1 MSDQAQRAGRLYQQV
16 KETLLAEIDAGRLQ
30 ASDRVPSERELS
42 DQYGMSRM
50 TVRHA
55 LTQLVSEGVL
65 YRQQGKGTFVA
76 RPKIRQKLIGL
87 TSFTED
93 MASRG
98 MLPGAR
104 VLTVQLVTAPY
115 MARHALGLPENAK
128 VIRVE
133 RLRLA
138 DGEPMALEVVHL
150 PERFSAVMH
159 QSLED
164 ASLYT
169 LLEQQFGVRVL
180 SATQSIEPALADAA
194 LARVLKV
201 REAALLLLLE
211 RITFDE
217 RGEPVEF
224 VSSHYRA
231 DRYRFIVEL
240 QRR

>member
-1 MSDQAQRAGRLYQQV
+1 LPDQQWRAGRLYQQV
-16 KETLLAEIDAGRLQ
+16 KEILQVEIDAGRLQ
-30 ASDRVPSERELS
+30 VNDRVSSERELS
-42 DQYGMSRM
+42 DRYGMSRM

-55 LTQLVSEGVL
+55 LTELVNEGVL

-76 RPKIRQKLIGL
+76 RPKIRQKLMGL

-98 MLPGAR
+98 MVPGAR

-115 MARHALGLPENAK
+115 TARQALGLPEDAK
-128 VIRVE
+128 VVRVE

-138 DGEPMALEVVHL
+138 DGAPMALEVVHL
-150 PERFSAVMH
+150 PEQFSEVMH

-164 ASLYT
+164 TSLYA
-169 LLEQQFGVRVL
+169 LLEQRFGVRVL
-180 SATQSIEPALADAA
+180 SATQSIEPAQADAG
-194 LARVLKV
+194 LARILKT
-201 REAALLLLLE
+201 REGALLLLLE

-217 RGEPVEF
+217 RGQPVEF